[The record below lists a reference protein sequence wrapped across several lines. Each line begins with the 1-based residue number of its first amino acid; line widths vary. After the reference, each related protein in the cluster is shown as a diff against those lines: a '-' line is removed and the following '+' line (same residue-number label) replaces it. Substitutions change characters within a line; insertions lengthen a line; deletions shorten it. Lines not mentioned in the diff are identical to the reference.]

1 MRPSERAARKWDE
14 EHIRRDDDER
24 FKWVQIHDHPVVQEW
39 INTHYYDGVGPWKA
53 VRPRLPAFPVGRALE
68 LGCGRGELAL
78 RLKAE
83 GWFDALDA
91 YDLSGS
97 AIEIA
102 ERRAQTDGAIGLRF
116 RVADMNA
123 LALPKNTYPFIYAQ
137 SALHHFENL
146 EHIYKQVHDA
156 LTEDGVFF
164 VTDYV
169 GPSRMQWTDAQ
180 LALANQV
187 LQTLPAEYR
196 SILGKEPKL
205 REHVRR
211 IPIENFLARDPSE
224 GVRAAEIVP
233 LAREHFDLM
242 EIKFAGPSFLRPT
255 LRNIVHNFRADS
267 IADRALLESLLLM
280 EKALID
286 HGVVEANNAY
296 FIARRRSAG

>member
-1 MRPSERAARKWDE
+1 MPSNDKAARKWDE
-14 EHIRRDDDER
+14 EHARRAGDER
-24 FKWVQIHDHPVVQEW
+24 FKWVQIHDHPVVHEW
-39 INTHYYDGVGPWKA
+39 INAHYYDGVDPWDA
-53 VRPRLPAFPVGRALE
+53 VRAFLPGFPVGRALE
-68 LGCGRGELAL
+68 LGCGRGELAQ
-78 RLKAE
+78 RLKTE

-91 YDLSGS
+91 YDLSAS

-102 ERRAQTDGAIGLRF
+102 EQRARADGASELSF

-123 LALPKNTYPFIYAQ
+123 LVLPKNTYPFIYTKN
-137 SALHHFENL
+137 ALHHFENL
-146 EHIYKQVHDA
+146 EYIYEQIHDA

-169 GPSRMQWTDAQ
+169 GPSRMQWTDTQ

-187 LQTLPAEYR
+187 LQTLPPEYR

-242 EIKFAGPSFLRPT
+242 EIKFAGPSYLRPT

-267 IADRALLESLLLM
+267 VADRALLESLLLM

-296 FIARRRSAG
+296 FVARRRSAG